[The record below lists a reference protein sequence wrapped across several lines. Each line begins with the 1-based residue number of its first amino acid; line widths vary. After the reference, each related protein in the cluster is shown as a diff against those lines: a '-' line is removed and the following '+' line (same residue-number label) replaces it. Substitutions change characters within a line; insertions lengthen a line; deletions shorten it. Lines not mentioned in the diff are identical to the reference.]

1 MPNPYF
7 AKQCSLINNESKI
20 SSNLP
25 DKKDKLLPNV
35 MFSVKDIGKIIQNLN
50 YKFVTP
56 LSVRPPE
63 IIYKSC
69 LERDFRDFRDFYFP
83 S

>member
-1 MPNPYF
+1 
-7 AKQCSLINNESKI
+7 
-20 SSNLP
+20 
-25 DKKDKLLPNV
+25 
-35 MFSVKDIGKIIQNLN
+35 MFSAKDIGKIIQNLN